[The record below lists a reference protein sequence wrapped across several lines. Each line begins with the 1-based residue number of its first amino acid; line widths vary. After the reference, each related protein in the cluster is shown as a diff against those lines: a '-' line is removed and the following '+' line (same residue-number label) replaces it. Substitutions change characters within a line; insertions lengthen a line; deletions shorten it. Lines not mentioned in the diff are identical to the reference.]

1 MSTRRARAPQSTG
14 GATRR
19 WYRVERL
26 LVLSG
31 LGLLPWLV
39 VLARGLPATSA
50 TGNLVWIGLD
60 ALEALGLIATG
71 LLADRGHRLHP
82 LTATASATLLA
93 LDAWF
98 DTMTAAPGADRVAAV
113 AMACAA
119 ELPLA
124 GVCVVVAA
132 RGMAGLAVKGAVRE
146 GSWGADDGGGPS
158 GAGSSG
164 PCRGTASGPGSG
176 PRRGTASGTASGT
189 AFGTAFGRGS
199 GPAPCAGQARRQYVA
214 ERRTCPLCRA
224 GGGRARRAGICFSV
238 TGRRTPDAPSASGG
252 RCPGASRAGGCIPAS
267 VWSGRRR

>member
-1 MSTRRARAPQSTG
+1 MSTRRAREPRSTG
-14 GATRR
+14 GSTPTRR

-39 VLARGLPATSA
+39 VLAHGLPPGTSA

-60 ALEALGLIATG
+60 ALEALGLITTG

-113 AMACAA
+113 AMACGA

-132 RGMAGLAVKGAVRE
+132 RGMARLAVKGAV
-146 GSWGADDGGGPS
+146 GGASWGADSGGGPF

-164 PCRGTASGPGSG
+164 PRRGSGSGAGSGPRPGTASGPGSG
-176 PRRGTASGTASGT
+176 PRPGPA
-189 AFGTAFGRGS
+189 S
-199 GPAPCAGQARRQYVA
+199 GPAPCVRQARQQYVA
-214 ERRTCPLCRA
+214 ERSPRPRCRA
-224 GGGRARRAGICFSV
+224 GVRRGRRAATCVSL
-238 TGRRTPDAPSASGG
+238 TGRRTPNEPSASGG